1 MSILYLYHQN
11 VLLKINFGNRLKIPF
26 KVNIYEQ
33 AEEKNYHLK
42 FNTTIVSDTI
52 DGDHNVNELQSNSK
66 FK

>member
-1 MSILYLYHQN
+1 M
-11 VLLKINFGNRLKIPF
+11 NFGNRFKIPF

-52 DGDHNVNELQSNSK
+52 DGDHDVNELQSNSK